1 MMSFPFISKIKWP
14 VFKSKMIFYIG
25 FIFIIKFIGIKL
37 IGVIMIFFVTQLNN
51 INIFKSKRLRG
62 VFFLFSNNK

>member
-37 IGVIMIFFVTQLNN
+37 IGFIMIFFLH
-51 INIFKSKRLRG
+51 S
-62 VFFLFSNNK
+62 

>member
-51 INIFKSKRLRG
+51 INIFNKRLRG